1 MTRAGVLKPL
11 FQLVVFTFAIGP
23 AAALTQE
30 SGGTVSVSDITLSRD
45 TVEIGD
51 LIDLS
56 LVIDLA
62 PGTIVFLPDSLD
74 TSDFE
79 SFGRVQWTADSLA
92 SDRVRLAVTYPLIA
106 FQVGRIEV
114 PEFPIFA
121 ARKREAANAQFAEE
135 GDHVGRWSS
144 FRNAPSETPSA
155 RMLMIPEQSLWVTSI
170 LDLED
175 ASNGVRP
182 QPLADVVGGARH
194 WPATILLVLF
204 GTLFTW
210 VLATSG
216 NKLWEAYRNRPTP
229 PVDPRL
235 AALNAFDALLEEGLH
250 RDGDVRGFYNRASN
264 ITRRFIEVFDQ
275 RWGPAHT
282 STELMS
288 DLETA
293 AVLPRFAKIAAVE
306 NLTEVMEHAEEVKFG
321 GERPPADEAER
332 DVSAVR
338 AWVEETESP

>member
-1 MTRAGVLKPL
+1 MTRAGILKSL
-11 FQLVVFTFAIGP
+11 FQLVVFTFAIDP

-30 SGGTVSVSDITLSRD
+30 SGGTVSVSDITLSSD
-45 TVEIGD
+45 TVGIGD

-79 SFGRVQWTADSLA
+79 SFGQVQWTADSLA
-92 SDRVRLAVTYPLIA
+92 GNRVRLAVIYPLIA
-106 FQVGRIEV
+106 FQVGLITV

-121 ARKREAANAQFAEE
+121 ARKREATNAQLAEE

-155 RMLMIPEQSLWVTSI
+155 RMLLIPEQSLWVTSI

-175 ASNGVRP
+175 ASNGVQP
-182 QPLADVVGGARH
+182 QPVADVVGGARH
-194 WPATILLVLF
+194 WPATILLLFF
-204 GTLFTW
+204 GTVFTW
-210 VLATSG
+210 VLFTSG
-216 NKLWEAYRNRPTP
+216 NKLWEAYRTRPAP

-235 AALNAFDALLEEGLH
+235 AALEAFDALLEEGLH
-250 RDGDVRGFYNRASN
+250 RDGDVRGFYNRASS

-293 AVLPRFAKIAAVE
+293 AALPRFAKIAAVE
-306 NLTEVMEHAEEVKFG
+306 NLIEVMEHAEEVKFG
-321 GERPPADEAER
+321 GERTPADEAER
-332 DVSAVR
+332 DVSDVR
-338 AWVEETESP
+338 SWVEETESP